1 MTSTTGLLRTAQATL
16 GRLRL
21 LSDGELMFI
30 GELEKAVEQIKAEK
44 EEEEPPADAPE
55 EFLDA
60 LLYTVMKDPVQLPRC
75 VGRFGG
81 LRVCV
86 CGFVGWSCITH

>member
-1 MTSTTGLLRTAQATL
+1 
-16 GRLRL
+16 
-21 LSDGELMFI
+21 MFI

-75 VGRFGG
+75 VGWSVACGGEGGG
-81 LRVCV
+81 LCEEGGGARDHAVTPSAP
-86 CGFVGWSCITH
+86 GDNAAHTLSLST